1 MAPWHHGVLI
11 PNKNPSNSPQ
21 GDLGSREVAQ
31 LQSLGFLDSKSR
43 DVLGKFW
50 LLFEGIPTRERHT
63 TGTRSSSKPNHG
75 HFGTYLKSSFAC
87 VWCRRPVRAFGHFQS
102 PKMKARY
109 DLLIHFD
116 HGGLFDVVSIL
127 LII

>member
-1 MAPWHHGVLI
+1 MLILLETRKLFGVPQSRSGSERYYWNASNLDVLWDPPPGVRPEPWHHGVLI

-50 LLFEGIPTRERHT
+50 
-63 TGTRSSSKPNHG
+63 
-75 HFGTYLKSSFAC
+75 
-87 VWCRRPVRAFGHFQS
+87 AF
-102 PKMKARY
+102 
-109 DLLIHFD
+109 
-116 HGGLFDVVSIL
+116 
-127 LII
+127 